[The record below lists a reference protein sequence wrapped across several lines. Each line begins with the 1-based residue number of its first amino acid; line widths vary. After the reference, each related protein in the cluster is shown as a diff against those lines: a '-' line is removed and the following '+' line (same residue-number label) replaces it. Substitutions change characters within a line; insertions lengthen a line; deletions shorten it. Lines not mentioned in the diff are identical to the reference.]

1 MIEILRKANV
11 NLRFS
16 LHFGLIFYAN
26 IDTVS
31 LLLKASADINEQL
44 EVPMKKTGWWMLLKL
59 LSLRHTVSPSALTYL
74 AYHHSGA
81 TPLMLSIITGKFDCA
96 SLLLAAG
103 ARVDLKN
110 RRGKTAADIARET
123 RAPISL
129 TRAPA
134 DETDSMEFDQCDPVV
149 SCAFWSCR
157 LLFATCWNASN
168 QITHHYNRSD
178 HNLYNIYIY
187 TLYIYINLRADS
199 FMFHRVNSAIS
210 LCNPT
215 VFLCF
220 MCHQVN
226 GLGESAVAQQISLG
240 ISYWLWF

>member
-1 MIEILRKANV
+1 
-11 NLRFS
+11 
-16 LHFGLIFYAN
+16 
-26 IDTVS
+26 
-31 LLLKASADINEQL
+31 
-44 EVPMKKTGWWMLLKL
+44 MLLKL

-134 DETDSMEFDQCDPVV
+134 DETDSVEFDQCDPVV

-187 TLYIYINLRADS
+187 THYIYIYISICEPTVSCFTRWIRQS
-199 FMFHRVNSAIS
+199 HSAIRPSFYVLCVTKWTGWVNQQWLSRYPWASAIGFDSNQYSARWNNIFALMSRS
-210 LCNPT
+210 L
-215 VFLCF
+215 
-220 MCHQVN
+220 
-226 GLGESAVAQQISLG
+226 
-240 ISYWLWF
+240 